1 MSDEATQPHTE
12 RPTSAPALPRHRT
25 VGMLVEGRAVAYR
38 FDGTATVV
46 DEHGSELTTGDL
58 RFRWLL
64 PTDGGRL
71 AACTVDFVYGHLDR
85 DGHFT
90 AVRGDCETEARLEL
104 TRISHLLYERN
115 YNVSIDGNVSYRLDD
130 GTLLVTPTGAHL
142 GFIRPEDFV
151 VMDSDGRLLRGSIS
165 PTSEYRLHV
174 DVHRQRPD
182 CRCVVHVHSPYAL
195 AASLAGIDL
204 HKTYVT
210 VAPIPT
216 TPYARISSPETP
228 AVLGSYLKDY
238 NWAIIPRHGVV
249 TWADTPWN
257 AFLRVEGLE
266 HCAKIVVSAQ
276 AAGTIEPMSP
286 QQRSELLGLWGLEHL
301 EDSDG

>member
-1 MSDEATQPHTE
+1 MAHDATHPQTDGEAG
-12 RPTSAPALPRHRT
+12 SWASPRHRA
-25 VGMLVEGRAVAYR
+25 VGALVEGRAVAYR
-38 FDGTATVV
+38 LDGTATLV
-46 DEHGSELTTGDL
+46 DEHGRELSTGGP

-64 PTDGGRL
+64 PTDGGRI

-85 DGHFT
+85 DGKFE
-90 AVRGDCETEARLEL
+90 AIPGDGETSARIEL

-151 VMDSDGRLLRGSIS
+151 VMDSDGRLLRGSVS

-216 TPYARISSPETP
+216 TPYARISSPQTP

-238 NWAIIPRHGVV
+238 NWAIIPRHGIV

-276 AAGTIEPMSP
+276 AAGTIEPMSL
-286 QQRSELLGLWGLEHL
+286 QQRSELLTLWGLEHL
-301 EDSDG
+301 EDGDG